1 MTSIHYVNNFSQ
13 LGGAETKA
21 QPEYV
26 AVAVAMQKEPAPVP
40 PTPVNVNPVNVN
52 PVNVNPVNVNPRK
65 EDPVQTGI
73 SQNLQDTL
81 SNVPDKK
88 LRREITVLAEKA
100 KEGKL
105 SAKNALLIK
114 GRELINQLNA

>member
-40 PTPVNVNPVNVN
+40 PT